1 MDLDPVLLSR
11 FQFAWLIGWHILMPA
26 FTVGMASYIAILE
39 GFHFATGRQIYLRI
53 SMFWIRIFSVAFGVG
68 VVSGVIMPF
77 QIGTNWSR
85 YADATSNVLG
95 PLFAYEAINAFF
107 LEAVFLGVLSFGRKL
122 VPPWAHF
129 IAALMVALGTLFS
142 AFWILAANSWMQT
155 PAGYEIVD
163 GRCFPKDW
171 LAVVFSPCFPYRMGQ
186 SVVGFFVTTGLVVTG
201 IAAYLIRKGQSVDEA
216 RVMLSMTLWLLTVLV
231 PLQFLLGDQHGL
243 NTLEHQPAKLAAI
256 EARWDTGR
264 GVPLTLFAIPDPTNE
279 VNRFAIDVPRLGS
292 LILTHSL
299 DREVKGLKSFRPE
312 DRPPVAIPFFAF
324 RIMVGIGGLM
334 LALVAVSWWLRYIG
348 RLFDSALFLR
358 ACIAMTPL
366 GFVAV
371 LAGWTTTEVGRQ
383 PWTVYGLMRTVDSV
397 PPSLTGAAALATLL
411 PYMTVYLVIFPSG
424 FYVMARLIHKGPAA
438 PPHTGAPIE
447 GGRSSAPA
455 QVELHAEG
463 KSL

>member
-26 FTVGMASYIAILE
+26 FTVGMASYIALLE
-39 GFHFATGRQIYLRI
+39 GLHLSTGRQVYLRI

-77 QIGTNWSR
+77 QFGTNWSR
-85 YADATSNVLG
+85 FADATSNVLG
-95 PLFAYEAINAFF
+95 PLFAYEGIMAFF
-107 LEAVFLGVLSFGRKL
+107 LEAAFLGVLLFGRKL

-163 GRCFPKDW
+163 GRFFPKDW
-171 LAVVFSPCFPYRMGQ
+171 LAVVFSPSFPYRLGHT
-186 SVVGFFVTTGLVVTG
+186 VVGFFVTTGLVVTG

-216 RVMLSMTLWLLTVLV
+216 RVMLSMTLWLLTV
-231 PLQFLLGDQHGL
+231 Q
-243 NTLEHQPAKLAAI
+243 
-256 EARWDTGR
+256 
-264 GVPLTLFAIPDPTNE
+264 

-299 DREVKGLKSFRPE
+299 DGEVKGLKSFRPE

-334 LALVAVSWWLRYIG
+334 LALVAASWWLRYIG

-411 PYMTVYLVIFPSG
+411 AYMAVYLVIFPSG

-438 PPHTGAPIE
+438 ATHTGAPIE